1 MFCGRT
7 IVVYNSGGDII
18 STLYIIGNGFDVAHG
33 LNTSYWKF
41 REFLENEAPYFL
53 NAFEALYNIHPL
65 DDTEPWYTEAAQ
77 ERWNKAVNHDLWSEF
92 ERAMG
97 KPNTTEMI
105 EQAEAVTEGM
115 PSVNIRD
122 HMDVYWKEQ
131 FGFISKLQDYVREWI
146 ESIDTRD
153 VGCKKKSLVGSDD
166 YFLNFN
172 YTDVLEKIYRIENVL
187 HIHGGVSSACD
198 IPPVMGHCNKQDIVQ
213 HRKWAKE
220 ADEEYSEAEAS
231 VLDAVADYLETI
243 YKDTKEHILLN
254 HPFFDKL
261 SNVKRIIV
269 FGWSGGDVDIP
280 YLKEIIRNV
289 NNDAKWTVYWYDE
302 KDYKTLCAVFEK
314 EGITDSGIIEYIQS
328 NNFWVE

>member
-1 MFCGRT
+1 M
-7 IVVYNSGGDII
+7 
-18 STLYIIGNGFDVAHG
+18 
-33 LNTSYWKF
+33 
-41 REFLENEAPYFL
+41 
-53 NAFEALYNIHPL
+53 
-65 DDTEPWYTEAAQ
+65 
-77 ERWNKAVNHDLWSEF
+77 WSEF

-105 EQAEAVTEGM
+105 EQSEVVTEGM
-115 PSVNIRD
+115 PSINIRD

-153 VGCKKKSLVGSDD
+153 VRCKKKSLVGSDD

-172 YTDVLEKIYRIENVL
+172 YTDVLEKVYRIENVL
-187 HIHGGVSSACD
+187 HIHGGVSSVCD

-231 VLDAVADYLETI
+231 ILDAVADYLETI

-254 HPFFDKL
+254 HQFFDKL

-280 YLKEIIRNV
+280 YLKEIIQNV
-289 NNDAKWTVYWYDE
+289 NDDAKWTVYWYDE

-314 EGITDSGIIEYIQS
+314 EEITDSGIIEYIQS